1 MANTQNI
8 TTGIKAIKIAKI
20 DSFGNDQTLQL
31 QELNTLR
38 IYVDDLG
45 ILNFNVVSIAEYST
59 YFLLYVVPTDIGRD
73 LSFFKNP
80 ILPKKVFAGDSNSYW
95 VSGSSPHGVFR
106 SYQSKTGVSGSLG
119 EFSGEFA
126 YTSILLILIQ
136 YKLLVLLM

>member
-8 TTGIKAIKIAKI
+8 TTGIKAIKISKI

-38 IYVDDLG
+38 IYFDDLG

-59 YFLLYVVPTDIGRD
+59 YFLLYVVPTDIGND

-80 ILPKKVFAGDSNSYW
+80 ILNIS
-95 VSGSSPHGVFR
+95 
-106 SYQSKTGVSGSLG
+106 
-119 EFSGEFA
+119 
-126 YTSILLILIQ
+126 
-136 YKLLVLLM
+136 